1 MQEQHN
7 GIVQQLKHQLA
18 VQPSECK
25 SVKKV
30 QINKAE
36 KLIDELQDKVD
47 ECEEEMV
54 RIRKNNENEIM
65 KLKEMFGKN

>member
-1 MQEQHN
+1 MQEHYN

-18 VQPSECK
+18 IQPSKCK

-30 QINKAE
+30 WINKSE
-36 KLIDELQDKVD
+36 QLIDKLQDKVD
-47 ECEEEMV
+47 KYEEEMV
-54 RIRKNNENEIM
+54 RMRKNNENEIM

>member
-1 MQEQHN
+1 MQEHHN
-7 GIVQQLKHQLA
+7 GIVQRLKHQLA
-18 VQPSECK
+18 IQPSKCK

-30 QINKAE
+30 QIDKAE
-36 KLIDELQDKVD
+36 QLIDELQDKVD

-54 RIRKNNENEIM
+54 RMRKNNENEIM

>member
-1 MQEQHN
+1 MREQHN

-30 QINKAE
+30 WIDKAE

>member
-7 GIVQQLKHQLA
+7 GIVQRLKYQLA
-18 VQPSECK
+18 VQPSKCK

-30 QINKAE
+30 WIDKAE

-47 ECEEEMV
+47 SC
-54 RIRKNNENEIM
+54 
-65 KLKEMFGKN
+65 